1 MFLVFLLSGLFL
13 GWSLGAN
20 DAANVYGTAVGTR
33 MIRFRTAAILCSAFV
48 ILGAVIGGAGASH
61 TLGQLGSVDAPP
73 GAFTVALAAALSVTW
88 MTRLGIPVSTS
99 QAVVGAIIG
108 WNLFSGSPTDLTT
121 LTKIVG
127 SWILCPLLAAAF
139 AVVLLLF
146 AQGSLRVLHLH
157 LFRVDSATRY
167 GLIVAGAFASY
178 SLGAN
183 NIANVMG
190 VFVPSAPF
198 GDLDVF
204 ELFRMSAG
212 QQLFLIGGIAIA
224 VGVFTY
230 SKRVMLTVGSDL
242 FRLSP
247 LSALIVV
254 LAQALVL
261 FLFSSEGLE
270 HWLSSRSLPTIPLVP
285 VSSSQ
290 AVIGAIIGIGL
301 AKGGRNIRL
310 GVLGRISSGWLAT
323 PVISAAITFVLLFF
337 VQNVFSQQ
345 VFTPVRYQLS
355 GEVVQKLTDDGV
367 YDDALADLVGREF
380 ETAAEFSDAV
390 QRCLGSTAGVE
401 TIVSR
406 SRIRSLEIDA
416 ERAEALGAQGWLTAH
431 EREAVLALRGRRF
444 RYAWQLDDA
453 LAALSKDWR
462 PKPPT
467 TESKLHNKA
476 LRARLGRLEYWF
488 MLPQQPPAGDAGRR

>member
-1 MFLVFLLSGLFL
+1 MGKP
-13 GWSLGAN
+13 
-20 DAANVYGTAVGTR
+20 
-33 MIRFRTAAILCSAFV
+33 
-48 ILGAVIGGAGASH
+48 
-61 TLGQLGSVDAPP
+61 GQLGSE
-73 GAFTVALAAALSVTW
+73 
-88 MTRLGIPVSTS
+88 S
-99 QAVVGAIIG
+99 Q
-108 WNLFSGSPTDLTT
+108 
-121 LTKIVG
+121 K
-127 SWILCPLLAAAF
+127 
-139 AVVLLLF
+139 
-146 AQGSLRVLHLH
+146 
-157 LFRVDSATRY
+157 
-167 GLIVAGAFASY
+167 
-178 SLGAN
+178 
-183 NIANVMG
+183 
-190 VFVPSAPF
+190 
-198 GDLDVF
+198 
-204 ELFRMSAG
+204 
-212 QQLFLIGGIAIA
+212 
-224 VGVFTY
+224 
-230 SKRVMLTVGSDL
+230 
-242 FRLSP
+242 
-247 LSALIVV
+247 
-254 LAQALVL
+254 
-261 FLFSSEGLE
+261 
-270 HWLSSRSLPTIPLVP
+270 
-285 VSSSQ
+285 
-290 AVIGAIIGIGL
+290 
-301 AKGGRNIRL
+301 
-310 GVLGRISSGWLAT
+310 VLGRISSGWLAT

>member
-1 MFLVFLLSGLFL
+1 VFFVFIMSGLFL

-33 MIRFRTAAILCSAFV
+33 MIRFRTAAIACSVFV
-48 ILGAVIGGAGASH
+48 ILGAVIGGSGASH
-61 TLGQLGSVDAPP
+61 TLGQLGSVNAPP

-108 WNLFSGSPTDLTT
+108 WNLFSGSLTDLTT

-127 SWILCPLLAAAF
+127 SWILCPILASIF
-139 AVVLLLF
+139 AVVLLKLT
-146 AQGSLRVLHLH
+146 QGSLRVLRLH

-167 GLIVAGAFASY
+167 GLIVAGTFASY

-204 ELFRMSAG
+204 GLYRMSAG

-230 SKRVMLTVGSDL
+230 SKRVMLTVGSEL

-247 LSALIVV
+247 ISALIVV

-261 FLFSSEGLE
+261 FLFSSESLE
-270 HWLSSRSLPTIPLVP
+270 HWLSSQGLPTIPLVP

-323 PVISAAITFVLLFF
+323 PIISAAITFVLLFF

-355 GEVVQKLTDDGV
+355 SEVAEKLADDGV
-367 YDDALADLVGREF
+367 YHKALADLVDREF

-390 QRCLGSTAGVE
+390 QTCLGSTPRLA

-406 SRIRSLEIDA
+406 SRLHSIEIDA
-416 ERAEALGAQGWLTAH
+416 ERTEALRAQRWLTA
-431 EREAVLALRGRRF
+431 REQAAVLTLRGRRF
-444 RYAWQLDDA
+444 RYPWQLDDA
-453 LAALSKDWR
+453 LAALSEDWR
-462 PKPPT
+462 PRPAT
-467 TESKLHNKA
+467 TKNKLYNKA
-476 LRARLGRLEYWF
+476 LRARLGRLELWF
-488 MLPQQPPAGDAGRR
+488 ALPQQPPAGDAGRR